1 MPTVEI
7 VTGSSLR
14 ADSDETVDA
23 EVWPEGSL
31 EVLSQ
36 VEAEQLRNQGEG
48 GLHSLL
54 RRCVLAVLN
63 SGANTD
69 DTRAVLEKF
78 SDFEVGII
86 QQDRGLRVS
95 LKNAP
100 TTAFVDGKMIRGIRE
115 LLFAVLR
122 DVVYIN
128 YEIIES
134 GRFDLGTSENI
145 TNAVFH
151 ILRNARLLQSA
162 ARPDLVVC
170 WGGHAIRTEEYDY
183 TKRVGYELGLRALN
197 VCTGCGPGAMKGPMK
212 GATIGHAKQ
221 RIGTGRYIGITEPGI
236 IAAESPNPIVN
247 SLVIMPDMEKRLEAF
262 VRTAHGIVVFPGGV
276 GTVEEILYLLGILL
290 HPGNRDL
297 PLPLIMTGPTASA
310 SYFEKIDQFIG
321 ETLGADAQSRYE
333 IVIGDPEK
341 VGRMMLEG
349 LDDVRKFR
357 EHHGDAYYFNW
368 RLTIDHS
375 FQLPFQATHAS
386 MRSLDISEGLPAHVL
401 AANLRRVF
409 SGIVSGNVREDTMAA
424 IEAGGPFEIRG
435 SEKYMRLLDRL
446 LGEFVEDGRMKLAS
460 DAYAPCYRV
469 TA

>member
-1 MPTVEI
+1 
-7 VTGSSLR
+7 
-14 ADSDETVDA
+14 
-23 EVWPEGSL
+23 
-31 EVLSQ
+31 
-36 VEAEQLRNQGEG
+36 
-48 GLHSLL
+48 
-54 RRCVLAVLN
+54 
-63 SGANTD
+63 
-69 DTRAVLEKF
+69 
-78 SDFEVGII
+78 
-86 QQDRGLRVS
+86 
-95 LKNAP
+95 
-100 TTAFVDGKMIRGIRE
+100 
-115 LLFAVLR
+115 
-122 DVVYIN
+122 
-128 YEIIES
+128 
-134 GRFDLGTSENI
+134 
-145 TNAVFH
+145 
-151 ILRNARLLQSA
+151 
-162 ARPDLVVC
+162 
-170 WGGHAIRTEEYDY
+170 
-183 TKRVGYELGLRALN
+183 
-197 VCTGCGPGAMKGPMK
+197 
-212 GATIGHAKQ
+212 
-221 RIGTGRYIGITEPGI
+221 
-236 IAAESPNPIVN
+236 
-247 SLVIMPDMEKRLEAF
+247 MPDMEKRLEAF